1 MPRALLHDT
10 LPACS
15 LRLGPANVR
24 GSQAGT
30 FSSCES
36 VKTPWSSVDK
46 AHKTKTLCE
55 IFYLAGKHLI
65 EADESKMVILKQQL
79 DNKNTVHY

>member
-1 MPRALLHDT
+1 MLRALLHDT
-10 LPACS
+10 VAACS
-15 LRLGPANVR
+15 LRLGPGNVR

-46 AHKTKTLCE
+46 ARKTKTLCE
-55 IFYLAGKHLI
+55 IFHWAGKHPI
-65 EADESKMVILKQQL
+65 VADESEMVILKQQL
-79 DNKNTVHY
+79 DNKNTVDC